1 MSISA
6 FINPETIISTL
17 GTLGV
22 ITIIFLETGVF
33 FGFFFPGDTLLF
45 TAGYL
50 SIHGYVSLP
59 VLLVG
64 ACIAAIVGDTVGY
77 AFGKK
82 IGPALFTKENSVLFD
97 KKHILRAQSFYELYG
112 KKTIILA
119 RFLPIIRTFAPIVA
133 GVGNM
138 KYRTFITYNV
148 IGGCLWTWLMLL
160 LGYGF
165 GSVIPNPDRYIIP
178 VIIVIMLVSAAPA
191 LREIFKKRKDIHR

>member
-6 FINPETIISTL
+6 LINPEIIISTL
-17 GTLGV
+17 GTIGV
-22 ITIIFLETGVF
+22 ITIIFLETGAF

-45 TAGYL
+45 TAGFL

-59 VLLVG
+59 VLLIG

-82 IGPALFTKENSVLFD
+82 IGPALFTKENSIFFD
-97 KKHILRAQSFYELYG
+97 KKHITRAQAFYEVYG
-112 KKTIILA
+112 KKTIIFA
-119 RFLPIIRTFAPIVA
+119 RFLPVIRTFAPILA

-138 KYRTFITYNV
+138 EYRTFFIFNV
-148 IGGCLWTWLMLL
+148 IGACLWTWSMLL
-160 LGYGF
+160 LGFAF

-178 VIIVIMLVSAAPA
+178 VIVVIIIISALPA
-191 LREIFKKRKDIHR
+191 LREIFKKRKDIH